1 MTSLVIR
8 RFQNIFWN
16 MIFLKV
22 YNLKYVN
29 GISNFINKINLVPNL
44 LKDIKDYIFMC
55 KTFKRKKVK
64 LKKHKFWKK
73 WKARRN
79 TRKKNKTG
87 L

>member
-1 MTSLVIR
+1 MTSLVLR
-8 RFQNIFWN
+8 RFQGL
-16 MIFLKV
+16 FLSLIYQKIV
-22 YNLKYVN
+22 YLKSVY
-29 GISNFINKINLVPNL
+29 GISNFIYKVNTFPNL
-44 LKDIKDYIFMC
+44 LKDIKEFVLMC

-79 TRKKNKTG
+79 TRKKNKNA

>member
-1 MTSLVIR
+1 M
-8 RFQNIFWN
+8 
-16 MIFLKV
+16 
-22 YNLKYVN
+22 
-29 GISNFINKINLVPNL
+29 VPNL
-44 LKDIKDYIFMC
+44 LKDIKDYVLMC